1 MNTFAY
7 DLSAD
12 LADIL
17 SPMTG
22 KLIQLHSYQ
31 SAF

>member
-22 KLIQLHSYQ
+22 KLIQLHSY
-31 SAF
+31 